1 MENKK
6 DESKKSKQHKK
17 LCLKDKIEVINFLK
31 NNSQKTAAEKFH
43 VRKTCVSSEL
53 KRKLEYLQRFKENES
68 RSRKIRKI
76 DNFEMNQATFE

>member
-31 NNSQKTAAEKFH
+31 NNSHKTATGKFQIS
-43 VRKTCVSSEL
+43 KTCVSNVF
-53 KRKLEYLQRFKENES
+53 KRKSENLQRFEKNENKSENS
-68 RSRKIRKI
+68 
-76 DNFEMNQATFE
+76 